1 MTGEEKKKKKEKS
14 ISSSDDDAAA
24 AEKKKENLQQEQ
36 QARQKNMSQTHQQL
50 IIDFADLVIP
60 GAAVGWIPVG
70 PIVVG
75 MASTVSTVLTGRQIW
90 KRVMREQEEKRK

>member
-1 MTGEEKKKKKEKS
+1 MGEEKKKKE
-14 ISSSDDDAAA
+14 ISSSDDDDAA
-24 AEKKKENLQQEQ
+24 AEKKKKKNNLQQQQ
-36 QARQKNMSQTHQQL
+36 QAQQKNISQTHQQL
-50 IIDFADLVIP
+50 IIDFADSVIP

-90 KRVMREQEEKRK
+90 KRVMREQEEKQK

>member
-1 MTGEEKKKKKEKS
+1 MGEEKKKKKKE
-14 ISSSDDDAAA
+14 ISSSDDDDDAA
-24 AEKKKENLQQEQ
+24 AEKKKKINPQQEQ
-36 QARQKNMSQTHQQL
+36 AQQKKKAETHQQL

-75 MASTVSTVLTGRQIW
+75 MASTVSTILTGRQIW
-90 KRVMREQEEKRK
+90 KRVMREQEEKQK